1 MTGRGNEIKARVLT
15 VRVPIEE
22 VGFLNSLV
30 DGLDRVA
37 LTRTRRKGEG
47 VVDIIASPDRFEE
60 LKEIVEGFK
69 RHVKDLEVLGES
81 RFEDLDF

>member
-1 MTGRGNEIKARVLT
+1 MTGRDSEIKAKVLT

-30 DGLDRVA
+30 DGLDRIA

-81 RFEDLDF
+81 SFEDLDF